1 MSVKKQKDE
10 RGYARSHS
18 FLADSGFM
26 TILAYRRDIDG
37 LRAVAVLAVVL
48 FHFGVP
54 GVTGGFVGVNVF
66 FVISGFLITSI
77 IWRERQA
84 GRFSFVGFWARRA
97 RRILPALFV
106 MMAATLAVGWFLL
119 APKDYEEL
127 GRSAHYQVIFTSNL
141 LFSRQHGYFDAA
153 SDIKPLLHTW
163 SLAVEEQFYILFP
176 LLLALL
182 SSRLKHWRLAL
193 FAVLLVSFGM
203 SVWAVSHQPQK
214 AFYLLHMRAW
224 ELLAGAMLA
233 VMPKVEWRASPPLAQ
248 AVSLASLALI
258 LAAIFG
264 FDRHTP
270 FPGAAALLPV
280 LGVVGLIWANGQQAT
295 WVGRLLSSRLMVGLG
310 LISYSWYLWH
320 WPVFVYANYAAVDG
334 LSVAELA
341 GLMLLS
347 LVLGYLSWRF
357 VETPFRE
364 KRLLAGRKA
373 ILAGA
378 AAGILC
384 LGLTGLALREAD
396 GVPWRLSEQALRYA
410 QAKKWSPEL
419 TACLADKNTP
429 DERLFC
435 HFGPQSHSVSAL
447 VWGDS
452 HATALIPALKD
463 AAKRH
468 DISLVQA
475 SFAGCVPLDGLEN
488 ITQCAHFNQRVE
500 QALAEQSFSDVVL
513 AARWSLYLYG
523 QISGDKE
530 HALKDPGTGKYV
542 RAVAEQRFEQGLRE
556 RIQGLRAAGHHVWL
570 IKEAPLQ
577 EIIVPYRLSRLA
589 MMHRPVD
596 GEGLPV
602 AEHEKRQ
609 AFITRLFDELAA
621 ADSGVTVL
629 DPAPLLCGADGLC
642 RVELDGRALY
652 TDDNHLSDVGARH
665 VQAFLEPLFRSLQ
678 SRGLTAN

>member
-1 MSVKKQKDE
+1 
-10 RGYARSHS
+10 
-18 FLADSGFM
+18 M
-26 TILAYRRDIDG
+26 TTLVYRRDIDG
-37 LRAVAVLAVVL
+37 LRAIAVLAVVL

-54 GVTGGFVGVNVF
+54 GVTGGFVGVDVF

-84 GRFSFVGFWARRA
+84 GRFSFVDFWARRA

-106 MMAATLAVGWFLL
+106 MMAATLVVGWFLL
-119 APKDYEEL
+119 APKDYEAL
-127 GRSAHYQVIFTSNL
+127 GRSAHYQATFSSNL
-141 LFSRQHGYFDAA
+141 LFARQHGYFDAA

-163 SLAVEEQFYILFP
+163 SLAVEEQFYIVFP
-176 LLLALL
+176 LLLTLL

-193 FAVLLVSFGM
+193 FCVLLVSFGM
-203 SVWAVSHQPQK
+203 SVWAVTHQPQK
-214 AFYLLHMRAW
+214 AFYLLHLRAW

-233 VMPKVEWRASPPLAQ
+233 VLPTRDWRASPALAQ
-248 AVSLASLALI
+248 GVSLVSIGLI
-258 LAAIFG
+258 LVAVFG

-280 LGVVGLIWANGQQAT
+280 LGVVGLIWANGQQHT
-295 WVGRLLSSRLMVGLG
+295 WVGRLMSSRVMVGVG

-334 LSVAELA
+334 LGTLELA

-357 VETPFRE
+357 VEAPFRE

-373 ILAGA
+373 ILAAGA
-378 AAGILC
+378 VGILC
-384 LGLTGLALREAD
+384 LGFTGLALREAK
-396 GVPWRLSEQALRYA
+396 GVPWRLSDQALRYA
-410 QAKKWSPEL
+410 QAKTWSPVL
-419 TACLADKNTP
+419 MACMADKDTP

-435 HFGPQSHSVSAL
+435 HFGPKGRSVSAL

-452 HATALIPALKD
+452 HATALIPALED
-463 AAKRH
+463 GANRH
-468 DISLVQA
+468 AISLVQA
-475 SFAGCVPLDGLEN
+475 SFAGCMPLDGLEN
-488 ITQCAHFNQRVE
+488 IARCAHFNQRVE
-500 QALAEQSFSDVVL
+500 KALAEQSFSDVVL

-523 QISGDKE
+523 QMSGDKE
-530 HALKDPGTGKYV
+530 HALKDPRTGEYV
-542 RAVAEQRFEQGLRE
+542 RAVAEQRFAEGLRE
-556 RIQGLRAAGHHVWL
+556 RINGLRAAGHRVWL
-570 IKEAPLQ
+570 VKEVPLQ

-596 GEGLPV
+596 REGLPV
-602 AEHEKRQ
+602 EEHVARQ

-621 ADSGVTVL
+621 ADSGVAVL

-642 RVELDGRALY
+642 RVELNGRALY
-652 TDDNHLSDVGARH
+652 TDDNHLSEVGARH
-665 VQAFLEPLFRSLQ
+665 IEAFLEPLFRSLQ
-678 SRGLTAN
+678 SRELTAN

>member
-1 MSVKKQKDE
+1 MYQ
-10 RGYARSHS
+10 
-18 FLADSGFM
+18 ADYDFM
-26 TILAYRRDIDG
+26 TALAYRRDIDG

-54 GVTGGFVGVNVF
+54 GVTGGFVGVDVF

-84 GRFSFVGFWARRA
+84 GRFSFVDFWARRA

-127 GRSAHYQVIFTSNL
+127 GRSAHYQATFTSNL
-141 LFSRQHGYFDAA
+141 LFSRQHGYFDAS

-163 SLAVEEQFYILFP
+163 SLAVEEQFYIFFP

-203 SVWAVSHQPQK
+203 SLWAVVHQPQK
-214 AFYLLHMRAW
+214 AFFLLHLRAW

-233 VMPKVEWRASPPLAQ
+233 VMPKHDWRASPALAQ
-248 AVSLASLALI
+248 GVSLVSTALI
-258 LAAIFG
+258 LIAIVG
-264 FDRHTP
+264 FDARTP

-280 LGVVGLIWANGQQAT
+280 LGVVGLIWANGQQYT
-295 WVGRLLSSRLMVGLG
+295 WVGRLLSSRVMVGVG

-334 LSVAELA
+334 LSAPELG

-373 ILAGA
+373 ILAA
-378 AAGILC
+378 AGAGILC
-384 LGLTGLALREAD
+384 IGLTGLALRSAD
-396 GVPWRLSEQALRYA
+396 GVPSRLSEQALRYA
-410 QAKKWSPEL
+410 QAKKWSPQL
-419 TACLADKNTP
+419 MACMADKDTP

-435 HFGPQSHSVSAL
+435 HFGPESRSVSAL

-452 HATALIPALKD
+452 HATALIPALED
-463 AAKRH
+463 GAKRH

-488 ITQCAHFNQRVE
+488 IARCAHFNHRVE
-500 QALAEQSFSDVVL
+500 KAMAEKSISDVVL

-523 QISGDKE
+523 QMSGDKE
-530 HALKDPGTGKYV
+530 HALKDPSTGKYV
-542 RAVAEQRFEQGLRE
+542 RAVAEERFAQGLRA
-556 RIQGLRAAGHHVWL
+556 RIAELRAAGHRVWL
-570 IKEAPLQ
+570 VKEVPLQ

-609 AFITRLFDELAA
+609 AFISKLFDELAA
-621 ADSGVTVL
+621 ADSGVAVL

-642 RVELDGRALY
+642 RVELNGRALY
-652 TDDNHLSDVGARH
+652 TDDNHLSEVGAKH
-665 VQAFLEPLFRSLQ
+665 IEAFLEPLFSSLQ

>member
-1 MSVKKQKDE
+1 
-10 RGYARSHS
+10 
-18 FLADSGFM
+18 M
-26 TILAYRRDIDG
+26 TTFAYRRDIDG
-37 LRAVAVLAVVL
+37 LRAIAVLAVVL

-54 GVTGGFVGVNVF
+54 GFTGGFVGVDVF
-66 FVISGFLITSI
+66 FVISGYLITSI
-77 IWRERQA
+77 IWRERQV
-84 GRFSFVGFWARRA
+84 GRFSFVDFWARRA

-106 MMAATLAVGWFLL
+106 MMAATLAVGWLLL
-119 APKDYEEL
+119 APKDYEAL
-127 GRSAHYQVIFTSNL
+127 GRSAHYQVTFTSNL
-141 LFSRQHGYFDAA
+141 LFARQHGYFDSA

-176 LLLALL
+176 LLLAVL

-193 FAVLLVSFGM
+193 FGVLLVSFGM
-203 SVWAVSHQPQK
+203 SVWAVAHQPQK
-214 AFYLLHMRAW
+214 AFFLLHLRAW

-233 VMPKVEWRASPPLAQ
+233 VMPLREWRASPALAQ
-248 AVSLASLALI
+248 GVSLVSMALI
-258 LAAIFG
+258 LIAVFG

-280 LGVVGLIWANGQQAT
+280 LGVVGLIWANGQQHTA
-295 WVGRLLSSRLMVGLG
+295 VGRLLSSRVMVGLG

-334 LSVAELA
+334 LSALELA

-357 VETPFRE
+357 VEAPFRE

-373 ILAGA
+373 ILAAA

-384 LGLTGLALREAD
+384 LGFTGLALREAK

-410 QAKKWSPEL
+410 QAKTWSPEL
-419 TACLADKNTP
+419 MACMADKDTP
-429 DERLFC
+429 DDRLFC
-435 HFGPQSHSVSAL
+435 HFGPKKRSTSAL

-452 HATALIPALKD
+452 HATALVPALEEG
-463 AAKRH
+463 AKRH
-468 DISLVQA
+468 TISLAQT

-488 ITQCAHFNQRVE
+488 IARCARFNQRVE
-500 QALAEQSFSDVVL
+500 KAMAAQSFTDVVL
-513 AARWSLYLYG
+513 VARWSLYLYG
-523 QISGDKE
+523 QMSGDKE
-530 HALKDPGTGKYV
+530 HALKDPGTGQYV
-542 RAVAEQRFEQGLRE
+542 RAIAEQRFAEGLRE
-556 RIQGLRAAGHHVWL
+556 RIKGLRAAGYHVWL
-570 IKEAPLQ
+570 VKEVPLQ

-602 AEHEKRQ
+602 AEHQKRQ
-609 AFITRLFDELAA
+609 RFITQLFDELAA
-621 ADSGVTVL
+621 ADRGVSVL

-642 RVELDGRALY
+642 RVELNGRALY

-665 VQAFLEPLFRSLQ
+665 IEAFLEPLFNSLQ